1 MKTPRV
7 LKTSVSFLVAQQTK
21 DPVWPLQR
29 LGRCGSTGSVPGL
42 GSHTPQMQP
51 KKKKN
56 RSCRPI
62 SPGPRDWPPVVSSQM
77 AAKFKHPA
85 PQQEDSKAGGPWSGA
100 PRPAGTFKLKQN
112 QLLSQLQWAQKLVKG
127 TGPTLHVSTRVAAGQ
142 VVPCDKMTFYIL
154 G

>member
-21 DPVWPLQR
+21 DPVWPLQW

-85 PQQEDSKAGGPWSGA
+85 PQQEDSRAGGPWSGA
-100 PRPAGTFKLKQN
+100 PRPAGTFKLKTKPASLPAAVGPEAGEGHRAHATRQHTCGC
-112 QLLSQLQWAQKLVKG
+112 W
-127 TGPTLHVSTRVAAGQ
+127 TGGA
-142 VVPCDKMTFYIL
+142 M
-154 G
+154 